1 MKRLSLALLL
11 ALCLGSSGCM
21 TQVHTVGAGPTG
33 VEVVSGRNWYGFFG
47 LLRLNYLD
55 PERLAGKATSY
66 RVTTQY
72 TLWDGIL
79 NLIFLPLTIKT
90 KSVWVEK

>member
-1 MKRLSLALLL
+1 
-11 ALCLGSSGCM
+11 M

-33 VEVVSGRNWYGFFG
+33 VEIVRGRNWYWLFG
-47 LLRLNYLD
+47 LGRLNSLD

-72 TLWDGIL
+72 TLWDGLL
-79 NLIFLPLTIKT
+79 NLIFFPLSIKT